1 MHLRRRRAA
10 VKPVRSG
17 VDEWRGGWILA
28 LVSMAGLAISTS
40 HIYTTGIFIGPIEK
54 DLGWSRGQISSG
66 LMVNSVVAILFA
78 PFFGLLMDRLGIRRV
93 GLPGMAIFCGAI
105 MLLSMTGQAIWT
117 WWSIWLILAIGGLL
131 IKPTLWTAA
140 ISRQFDAQRGLA
152 LAVMLCGSGIGSS
165 FFPVITTKLIAAHGW
180 RTAYLTLGAGA
191 ALLVLPLMFVF
202 LRDEDS
208 AALRQERALTRA
220 SLPGLSIREA
230 LLSSRFLRIASSAL
244 LMTIAMAGLNVHFV
258 PFAVSKGLT
267 AGAAA
272 GAVSC
277 VGIASIL
284 GRLGTGVLL
293 DRCNGALIGAVSFAV
308 PLVAA
313 ALWLG
318 FDGTM
323 SSAIVMAA
331 TLGISLG
338 AEIDVIAYLTTRY
351 FGLRNFGTVF
361 GTIAGL
367 LAFGGGVGPT
377 LAGIVYDKTH
387 SYDIFVWG
395 TIPIFLLA
403 AAMIGS
409 LGRYPDLVSSAARAS

>member
-1 MHLRRRRAA
+1 
-10 VKPVRSG
+10 
-17 VDEWRGGWILA
+17 
-28 LVSMAGLAISTS
+28 
-40 HIYTTGIFIGPIEK
+40 
-54 DLGWSRGQISSG
+54 
-66 LMVNSVVAILFA
+66 
-78 PFFGLLMDRLGIRRV
+78 
-93 GLPGMAIFCGAI
+93 
-105 MLLSMTGQAIWT
+105 
-117 WWSIWLILAIGGLL
+117 
-131 IKPTLWTAA
+131 
-140 ISRQFDAQRGLA
+140 
-152 LAVMLCGSGIGSS
+152 
-165 FFPVITTKLIAAHGW
+165 
-180 RTAYLTLGAGA
+180 
-191 ALLVLPLMFVF
+191 
-202 LRDEDS
+202 
-208 AALRQERALTRA
+208 
-220 SLPGLSIREA
+220 
-230 LLSSRFLRIASSAL
+230 
-244 LMTIAMAGLNVHFV
+244 
-258 PFAVSKGLT
+258 
-267 AGAAA
+267 
-272 GAVSC
+272 
-277 VGIASIL
+277 
-284 GRLGTGVLL
+284 LGTGVLL